1 MKKITESRNE
11 LSDNLDIK
19 SISDILSIINSEDQ
33 VVPKVIESYLSEI
46 EIIIKHVINSFN
58 NKGRLCYVGCG
69 TSGRLGVLDASE
81 CPPTF
86 KVDKTLVQGI
96 IAGGDIAIRE
106 SVENA
111 EDSYDDGY
119 NLMKSYKINKND
131 TVIGISA
138 SGTAKFVL
146 GSLKSAKENGAYTSL
161 ITFNKVSSI
170 NYVDKV
176 LAIIIGPEI
185 ISGSTRMKAG
195 TATKMILNMISTTS
209 LVKSHKVYKNYMVDL
224 NVNNEKLKNR
234 AINIIKD
241 ICEISI
247 NKASIYLHNSDSNI
261 KVAIVMCKLSLT
273 KKEALLILEKNNG
286 NLRKIIE

>member
-1 MKKITESRNE
+1 MKKITESRNP

-19 SISDILSIINSEDQ
+19 STSDILSIINSEDQ
-33 VVPKVIESYLSEI
+33 VIPNVIESYLSEI

-58 NKGRLCYVGCG
+58 SKGRLYYVGCG

-96 IAGGDIAIRE
+96 IAGGDIALRE

-111 EDSYDDGY
+111 EDSYEDGY
-119 NLMKSYKINKND
+119 NVIKSYNITNND

-146 GSLKSAKENGAYTSL
+146 GSLKSAKESGAYTSL
-161 ITFNKVSSI
+161 ITFNKISSLNFI
-170 NYVDKV
+170 DKI
-176 LAIIIGPEI
+176 LSIIIGPEI

-195 TATKMILNMISTTS
+195 TATKMILNMISTVS

-241 ICEISI
+241 ICDIRTE
-247 NKASIYLHNSDSNI
+247 KASLYLYNSDSNV
-261 KVAIVMCKLSLT
+261 KVAIVMYKLDLS
-273 KKEALLILEKNNG
+273 KKEALIILEKHNG

>member
-1 MKKITESRNE
+1 MKKITESRNP
-11 LSDNLDIK
+11 LSDNLDIQ

-33 VVPKVIESYLSEI
+33 VIPKIIADYLCQI
-46 EIIIKHVINSFN
+46 EIIIEHVINSFN
-58 NKGRLCYVGCG
+58 NKGRLYYVGCG

-96 IAGGDIAIRE
+96 IAGGDIALRE

-111 EDSYDDGY
+111 EDSYEDGY
-119 NLMKSYKINKND
+119 NVIKSYKITNND

-138 SGTAKFVL
+138 SGSAKFVL
-146 GSLKSAKENGAYTSL
+146 GSLKSAKERGAYTSL
-161 ITFNKVSSI
+161 ITFNKIPSLDF
-170 NYVDKV
+170 VDNI
-176 LAIIIGPEI
+176 LSIIIGPEI

-195 TATKMILNMISTTS
+195 TATKMILNMISTVS

-224 NVNNEKLKNR
+224 NITNEKLKNR

-241 ICEISI
+241 ICHTSAE
-247 NKASIYLHNSDSNI
+247 KASIYLHNSDSNV
-261 KVAIVMCKLSLT
+261 KVAIVMYKLNLSKEESL
-273 KKEALLILEKNNG
+273 LMLEKNKG